1 MGKKE
6 DVKKAA
12 ALKYDIQ
19 EDEAPY
25 ILYVAQG
32 LLAEKMV
39 ELAEKYEIPVYKDE
53 ALADVLLKIGE
64 GKYIPPELYQAVAQV
79 LAFVYWLDKNG

>member
-1 MGKKE
+1 MEKKKNT
-6 DVKKAA
+6 KKAA

-39 ELAEKYEIPVYKDE
+39 ELAKKYEIPIYEDE
-53 ALADVLLKIGE
+53 FLADTLFKIGE

-79 LAFVYWLDKNG
+79 LAFVYWLDRNG

>member
-12 ALKYDIQ
+12 ALKYDIL